1 LADPRLLAVRH
12 VAAVLDGQ
20 SLDAALADL
29 PEGVDERD
37 RALAAELGFGVC
49 RWYRR
54 LDALIGR
61 LLQRPL
67 RSRDRDLHLLLLV
80 AAYQLLY
87 TRVPAHAAVSE
98 AVRLT
103 RQLGKDWAGG
113 LVNGVLRGLQRR
125 QAELEA
131 AVDAEPAVRVA
142 LPDWLFAAVE
152 QAWPA
157 QRDAILAASQA
168 RAPMTLR
175 LDLSRV
181 DRAAYARDL
190 AERGVASRPHA
201 TVDSALVLERAVPVR
216 DLPGFE
222 DGRVSVQDAGA
233 QLAGRYLE
241 AGRGQRVLD
250 ACAAPG
256 GKTLDILQHTPDL
269 RVVALDIDE
278 GRLARVTQNLE
289 RAGLAAELAV
299 GDAAVPANA
308 PWGRER
314 YDRILVDAPCSA
326 TGVLR
331 RHPDIRLLRRA
342 GDIGALARRQADIL
356 DALWSLLVPGGRLL
370 YVTCSV
376 LPVENDVQVAAFL
389 ERHADAVAADLPAHA
404 GARQGH
410 GIQLLPG
417 VDDTDG
423 FYYAALT
430 KAATVTG
437 SPVN

>member
-1 LADPRLLAVRH
+1 MADPRLLAVRH

-54 LDALIGR
+54 LDALVGA

-67 RSRDRDLHLLLLV
+67 RARDRDLHLLLLV
-80 AAYQLLY
+80 AAYQLLH

-98 AVRLT
+98 SVRLT
-103 RQLGKDWAGG
+103 RTLGKDWARG

-125 QAELEA
+125 RAELEA
-131 AVDAEPAVRVA
+131 TVDAEPALRA
-142 LPDWLFAAVE
+142 AFPDWLFAEVE
-152 QAWPA
+152 RAWPA
-157 QRDAILAASQA
+157 QRDAILEASQA

-181 DRAAYARDL
+181 TREEYARDL
-190 AERGVASRPHA
+190 AALGVASRPHA
-201 TVDSALVLERAVPVR
+201 TVDTALVLERAVPVR
-216 DLPGFE
+216 TLPGFAK
-222 DGRVSVQDAGA
+222 GWVSVQDAGA
-233 QLAGRYLE
+233 QLAAAFLD

-256 GKTLDILQHTPDL
+256 GKTLDILQRTPDL
-269 RVVALDIDE
+269 RLVALDIDAA
-278 GRLARVTQNLE
+278 RLERVAQNLE
-289 RAGLAAELAV
+289 RACLVAELAV
-299 GDAAVPANA
+299 GDAAVPAGAAWANA
-308 PWGRER
+308 P

-342 GDIGALARRQADIL
+342 DDIPALVRRQAAIL
-356 DALWSLLVPGGRLL
+356 DALWSLLIPGGRLL

-376 LPVENDVQVAAFL
+376 LPVENDAQVAAFL
-389 ERHADAVAADLPAHA
+389 GRHADAVATELPAGA
-404 GARQGH
+404 GTRQAH
-410 GIQLLPG
+410 GLQLLPG
-417 VDDTDG
+417 VDDSDG

-430 KAATVTG
+430 KAPAT
-437 SPVN
+437 PVN